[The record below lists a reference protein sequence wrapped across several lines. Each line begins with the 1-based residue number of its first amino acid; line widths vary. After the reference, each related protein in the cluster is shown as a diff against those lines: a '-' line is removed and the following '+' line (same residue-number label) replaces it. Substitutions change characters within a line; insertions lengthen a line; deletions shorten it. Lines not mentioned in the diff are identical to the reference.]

1 MRKFIQF
8 EEQENRL
15 ENNQEN
21 KEGFEDFHRSMTNAF
36 SAVQTMDKLHRV
48 IKKCS
53 NENYS
58 LIEKTVQ
65 ITYSYNKQLVGDF
78 SKNLII
84 GTENFS
90 LSKRRSIA
98 LEGIGDWISKI
109 WEMIINFFK
118 KIWNWIIGKKS
129 QNAYKDVL
137 IKGPEKYNAKVAKII
152 LEQFL
157 FPGDNLNDYKSNYL
171 KFSSVKFYCLDLI
184 EDNVLRFELYEDF
197 LQQKIDKKRLI
208 MELKKIGFR
217 RNSYSKRTTS
227 KHYIEAEISP
237 LFTDCEVF
245 FQLPNYTEID
255 ENNFKDI
262 ENISKASFKIKKLNK
277 EEIEKFRESL
287 DFSKAPMSEVNNFH
301 GSVMGTEREYE
312 KEKNA
317 TFKKVEVFSKRMEKP
332 KDLSE
337 LIKSI
342 DKEKKDNNK
351 EEEWLKDLK
360 DDYLSVGKALLN
372 EGKSAYEIIS
382 ILERLDFL
390 GFIIIKNINNLVAS
404 VYRTES

>member
-1 MRKFIQF
+1 MIKIIQF

-21 KEGFEDFHRSMTNAF
+21 KEGFEDFHRSTTNAF
-36 SAVQTMDKLHRV
+36 SAVQTMDKLQRV

-118 KIWNWIIGKKS
+118 KIWNWIIGKKT
-129 QNAYKDVL
+129 QNAYKDVI
-137 IKGPEKYNAKVAKII
+137 IKGPEKYNAEVAKII
-152 LEQFL
+152 LKQFL

-197 LQQKIDKKRLI
+197 LQQKIDKK
-208 MELKKIGFR
+208 
-217 RNSYSKRTTS
+217 
-227 KHYIEAEISP
+227 
-237 LFTDCEVF
+237 
-245 FQLPNYTEID
+245 
-255 ENNFKDI
+255 
-262 ENISKASFKIKKLNK
+262 
-277 EEIEKFRESL
+277 
-287 DFSKAPMSEVNNFH
+287 
-301 GSVMGTEREYE
+301 
-312 KEKNA
+312 KN
-317 TFKKVEVFSKRMEKP
+317 
-332 KDLSE
+332 
-337 LIKSI
+337 
-342 DKEKKDNNK
+342 
-351 EEEWLKDLK
+351 
-360 DDYLSVGKALLN
+360 
-372 EGKSAYEIIS
+372 
-382 ILERLDFL
+382 
-390 GFIIIKNINNLVAS
+390 
-404 VYRTES
+404 

>member
-1 MRKFIQF
+1 MIKFIQF

-21 KEGFEDFHRSMTNAF
+21 KEGFEDFHRSTTNAF
-36 SAVQTMDKLHRV
+36 SAVQTMDKLQRV

-118 KIWNWIIGKKS
+118 KIWNWIIGKKT
-129 QNAYKDVL
+129 QNAYKDVI
-137 IKGPEKYNAKVAKII
+137 IKGPEKYNAEVAKII

-197 LQQKIDKKRLI
+197 LQQKIDKK
-208 MELKKIGFR
+208 
-217 RNSYSKRTTS
+217 
-227 KHYIEAEISP
+227 
-237 LFTDCEVF
+237 
-245 FQLPNYTEID
+245 
-255 ENNFKDI
+255 
-262 ENISKASFKIKKLNK
+262 
-277 EEIEKFRESL
+277 
-287 DFSKAPMSEVNNFH
+287 
-301 GSVMGTEREYE
+301 
-312 KEKNA
+312 KN
-317 TFKKVEVFSKRMEKP
+317 
-332 KDLSE
+332 
-337 LIKSI
+337 
-342 DKEKKDNNK
+342 
-351 EEEWLKDLK
+351 
-360 DDYLSVGKALLN
+360 
-372 EGKSAYEIIS
+372 
-382 ILERLDFL
+382 
-390 GFIIIKNINNLVAS
+390 
-404 VYRTES
+404 